1 MSPLRHRLGQLALLL
16 IVLLAQLTFFPQ
28 VRLFGV
34 VPDVMIVAVAAV
46 AVREG
51 PDGGAVFGFVAGV
64 SIDLFLE
71 VPVGLSALA
80 YSVVGY
86 GVGLLQTGL
95 LRSTWWLAPALG
107 GSASLVGGLIFVLT
121 ALILGQ
127 EHLFAIRTFVIV
139 PTRALY
145 DAVLALAVFPLANRL
160 LGPGDDELIPH
171 DDRVFRS

>member
-1 MSPLRHRLGQLALLL
+1 MNPLRHRLGQVALLMT
-16 IVLLAQLTFFPQ
+16 VLLAQLAFFPH

-34 VPDVMIVAVAAV
+34 VPDVMVVAVAAV

-51 PDGGAVFGFVAGV
+51 PEAGAVFGFVAGV
-64 SIDLFLE
+64 LIDLFLE

-86 GVGLLQTGL
+86 GVGLLQTGV
-95 LRSTWWLAPALG
+95 LRSAWWLSPAIA

-127 EHLFAIRTFVIV
+127 EHLFATRTFVIL

-145 DAVLALAVFPLANRL
+145 DAVLSLAIFPLANRL
-160 LGPGDDELIPH
+160 LGPAEDELVPYDERAFH
-171 DDRVFRS
+171 S